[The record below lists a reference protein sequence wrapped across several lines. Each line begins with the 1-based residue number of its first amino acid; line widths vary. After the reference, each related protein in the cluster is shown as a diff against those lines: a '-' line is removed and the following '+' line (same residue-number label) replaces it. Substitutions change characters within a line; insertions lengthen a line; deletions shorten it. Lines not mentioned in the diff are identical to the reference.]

1 MKLFK
6 KRKKKKQRVADVMKD
21 MAVSRKVK
29 PGEHVAYA
37 NPDGPLN
44 RFERREQAKRMG
56 LTWKQYKKMFAT
68 KIQDT

>member
-6 KRKKKKQRVADVMKD
+6 KRKKKQTVKD
-21 MAVSRKVK
+21 ALASMPVVRKH
-29 PGEHVAYA
+29 GGGQHTAYV

-56 LTWKQYKKMFAT
+56 LSWKQYKELFSA
-68 KIQDT
+68 KIEDA